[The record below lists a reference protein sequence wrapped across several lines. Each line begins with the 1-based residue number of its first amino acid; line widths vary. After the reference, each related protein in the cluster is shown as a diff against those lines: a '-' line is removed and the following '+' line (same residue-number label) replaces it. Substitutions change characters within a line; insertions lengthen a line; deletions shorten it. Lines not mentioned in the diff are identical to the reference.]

1 MDPGKYWMYRQQS
14 LILADLDEKEAAI
27 EAAKSSLE
35 LAEKAGNQDYV
46 RLNTRAIEEWSQ

>member
-1 MDPGKYWMYRQQS
+1 